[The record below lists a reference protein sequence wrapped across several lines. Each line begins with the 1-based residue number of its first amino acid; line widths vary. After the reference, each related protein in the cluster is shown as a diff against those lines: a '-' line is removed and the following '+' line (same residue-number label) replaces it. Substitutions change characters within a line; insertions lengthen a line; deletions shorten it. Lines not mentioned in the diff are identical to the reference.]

1 MEKQEP
7 LIKPYGALDFFLATV
22 LLLVLGAII
31 LALIVFV
38 ILNAGPERASLPW
51 AP

>member
-7 LIKPYGALDFFLATV
+7 FIKPYGALDFFLAAV
-22 LLLVLGAII
+22 SLLVLGAMI
-31 LALIVFV
+31 LAFIAFV
-38 ILNAGPERASLPW
+38 MLNAGPERASLPW